1 MPGSFLNAVV
11 SVPDVLKLYE
21 KLDVKHSALKLISP
35 QFEAPFPPLQPAVFP
50 PTFRDLPPPPLELFD
65 LDDAFSSEFSRLA
78 QFTNKYIMTGA
89 KTETEKELQFYIQE
103 SSKIVGLEGDIK
115 DPKEILYT
123 IAVKCAQFKNIDTV
137 K

>member
-1 MPGSFLNAVV
+1 M
-11 SVPDVLKLYE
+11 YE
-21 KLDVKHSALKLISP
+21 KLEVKHSQLKLISP

-78 QFTNKYIMTGA
+78 QFTNKYIMTGS
-89 KTETEKELQFYIQE
+89 KTESSQELEFYIQE
-103 SSKIVGLEGDIK
+103 CSKIVGLEGDLTNA
-115 DPKEILYT
+115 KEILYT